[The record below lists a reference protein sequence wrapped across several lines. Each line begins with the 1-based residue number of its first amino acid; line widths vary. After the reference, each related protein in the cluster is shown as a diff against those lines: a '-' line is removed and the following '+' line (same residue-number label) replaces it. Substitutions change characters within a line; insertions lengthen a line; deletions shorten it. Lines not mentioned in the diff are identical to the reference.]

1 MNFYFNTE
9 YKSFNEL
16 NLKIKYKSAKLKMD
30 ETHLM
35 LLKVSV
41 QKIQLSVRFPCSLTF
56 QLKVGNISVIK
67 IINLLIVKV
76 LMSFL
81 REHVPLNKH

>member
-1 MNFYFNTE
+1 
-9 YKSFNEL
+9 
-16 NLKIKYKSAKLKMD
+16 MD

-56 QLKVGNISVIK
+56 QLKVGNCSLIK
-67 IINLLIVKV
+67 IINLLIVRV
-76 LMSFL
+76 LMSFW
-81 REHVPLNKH
+81 REPVRQNKH